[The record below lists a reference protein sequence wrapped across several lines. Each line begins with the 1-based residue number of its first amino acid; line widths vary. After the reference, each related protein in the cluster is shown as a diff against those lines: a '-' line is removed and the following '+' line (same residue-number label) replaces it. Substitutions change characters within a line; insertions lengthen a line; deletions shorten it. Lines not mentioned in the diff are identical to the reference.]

1 MFREVTLF
9 MVKKKN
15 THVCNNAAIITPAVI
30 YLEFK
35 WIKKGKKNGYFDIR
49 KYLKS
54 FR

>member
-9 MVKKKN
+9 MVKKN

-35 WIKKGKKNGYFDIR
+35 KEKNGYFDI
-49 KYLKS
+49 KKVPQK
-54 FR
+54 FQITII